1 MLNLE
6 RLRSLQAVAAHGS
19 VSGAAAVLHLTPSA
33 VSQHLRKLEQET
45 GHQLVTRTG
54 RGVELTPTALL
65 LAERARHILALVDET
80 EAELQSH
87 NDHPVGRLTLGAFP
101 TAARGVVPRAL
112 RLLAERAPQ
121 LEVRVREVDHDS
133 PLPQVERGELD
144 VAIAQDWEHMPI
156 SWPGKLRRRLLMVD
170 TARVALPADHAL
182 TDRPA
187 VRIGELL
194 DASWISRPQ
203 RSTCHEWLMHTMR
216 EQGAEPRIVHV
227 VAEHPTQLALVAAGV
242 GLAMVPGLGLGHLPP
257 DVVALPVEP
266 VLSRR
271 IYAVWRP
278 EAAVRPAVRVVVEAL
293 TEIGRELTA

>member
-1 MLNLE
+1 MLNLD
-6 RLRSLQAVAAHGS
+6 RLRSLQAVAALGS

-54 RGVELTPTALL
+54 RGVELTPNARL

-80 EAELQSH
+80 EAELQSR
-87 NDHPVGRLTLGAFP
+87 NDHPVGRLSLGAFP

-112 RLLAERAPQ
+112 RILSERAPQ
-121 LEVRVREVDHDS
+121 LEVRVRELDHDS
-133 PLPQVERGELD
+133 PLAQVERGELD
-144 VAIAQDWEHMPI
+144 VGIAQDWEHMPI
-156 SWPGKLRRRLLMVD
+156 SWTGNLRRRLLMVD
-170 TARVALPADHAL
+170 TACVALPADHAL
-182 TDRPA
+182 ADRTA
-187 VRIGELL
+187 VRVSELA

-216 EQGAEPRIVHV
+216 EQGAEPRIVHM
-227 VAEHPTQLALVAAGV
+227 VAEHPTQIALVSAGV
-242 GLAMVPGLGLGHLPP
+242 GLAMVPSLGLGHLPK

-266 VLSRR
+266 SLTRR

-278 EAAVRPAVRVVVEAL
+278 EAAVRPSVRVTIEAL
-293 TEIGRELTA
+293 AEVGSTLHA